1 MAGART
7 HAPRTAPARAAPVRR
22 VVTAPRLAT
31 DTARLIQ
38 PALRV
43 GAVNDPAEI
52 QAIEMARRVE
62 ANSTP
67 APPPSPSAPPTAAPL
82 RRGVDDQ
89 PNTDSLTAPPIPANQ
104 ADFDLPAAKDVPTEA
119 LDSGDV
125 DEIAKGEPADLPD
138 AQPARRTPAAV
149 VGREGGMAPAD
160 VAARV
165 ANPGTGR
172 MLSPSIRSRMAPH
185 FGTTFEDVRLH
196 DQSADRD
203 AAARIGARA
212 FTHGRDIWLGPGES
226 ADDTALMAHELTHV
240 VQQTTGA
247 DTLPHDLPRDAVRR
261 DEDEGYF
268 AGKAESYARQVPG
281 YTLITVLYGK
291 TLISGVTVQMSATN
305 LLGGLF
311 GLVPGGTAIF
321 DKLNETHAIEDA
333 FAWVKTR
340 LNTLNITFARIT
352 ALLAQVLDAA
362 ASFSPIEN
370 LKRLFKPL
378 VDDILTFVSEITQK
392 VLEFVIKAALKLAGP
407 YAGAVWGVI
416 EQARDA
422 IRLILEDPLGF
433 AKNLVRAVVGG
444 FQQFGTN
451 ILDHL
456 KKGVLGWLFGAM
468 AGLGIELPE
477 RLDFRGLMSIL
488 LQIVGITYANFRK
501 ILVKKLGPKGEKMVS
516 FIETSVE
523 IVRVLITEGFLGVW
537 QKILGMID
545 SFRETI
551 IGGIGQMVSSA
562 IVKAGIGWLA
572 GLSNPIGAVIK
583 VVLAIYDLVVTFLER
598 LQQIAAVAQSVFS
611 SMASIARGQVQTA
624 SDFIEQT
631 IGRTVPVVLS
641 FLAALIGLNG
651 IPARISAVF
660 DRLRAPVLRAMEKMV
675 DFVVKKAKALF
686 SKLIG
691 KINSKRKLP
700 GKTFKVGKTEHS
712 IFAEKKGK
720 GLRFMVASE
729 NPKPIES
736 VDAAT
741 HAEVGNIKEEKSK
754 QDADKLAEEVR
765 QTDKNLDP
773 FEKTNPENEKTPN
786 KSATEK
792 MTKTMDTDTSDLTRE
807 GAAIDSNIATT
818 SNVEGTAALFR
829 AKEPR
834 IEGLEG
840 LADGAYSNLK
850 KRGEAVV
857 AAKKFSFK
865 MSDYYELD
873 HTMEKQFPKLLLE
886 NLHLLGSKPTD
897 DAQSDLLRSG
907 KPREARNLAA
917 GRAKGGAFAD
927 PAAAPLGKLG
937 SPGFDK
943 ISEDAPQFPA
953 IALYKGNHIV
963 SKGKGLPGPEEIV
976 KTARAA
982 GGANPGAVVKQSLK
996 RQVEAEVGEI
1006 RLAMGKDKDATPEI
1020 KASVEAGLAQMLS
1033 FNNGLY
1039 GMNATKPAPAVPLPN
1054 AADLNAGKG
1063 SEFAFGGAGVP
1074 DFEKQEGAGGPYSAR
1089 QAGLGLYFEYDHII
1103 DKAYPKRAQA
1113 LTIATEAMA
1122 AEIRQRLLPLGPM
1135 TAAQDRRLKIL
1146 QLLPL
1151 FGGGPMQRY
1160 TDETG
1165 FAVPIYRPLAK
1176 EVTRH
1181 TGVVEDVARFASQG
1195 ATAAIAPLTEHVA
1208 SGDLGAKEHGLAI
1221 LRAPMKEGFLSRTDH
1236 HSNSVRSLYAAQ
1248 RGIVLKINPA
1258 ERAAEVNAKMDR
1270 IIGNV
1275 EAALVQARRQ
1285 TEALF

>member
-1 MAGART
+1 MAGAKT
-7 HAPRTAPARAAPVRR
+7 LATRAAPTRASPVRR
-22 VVTAPRLAT
+22 VVSAPRVAS
-31 DTARLIQ
+31 DAARLIQ

-43 GAVNDPAEI
+43 GAVNDPAET
-52 QAIEMARRVE
+52 QAIEMARRVV
-62 ANSTP
+62 ANSTAAP
-67 APPPSPSAPPTAAPL
+67 APAPAAPPGAAPL

-89 PNTDSLTAPPIPANQ
+89 PDTDSLTAEPVPADH
-104 ADFDLPAAKDVPTEA
+104 ADFDLPATNDVPTEA
-119 LDSGDV
+119 LDGGDV
-125 DEIAKGEPADLPD
+125 DEIVKGEPTDIPEAL
-138 AQPARRTPAAV
+138 PARRAPTAV
-149 VGREGGMAPAD
+149 VGREGGIAPTD

-165 ANPGTGR
+165 ANPGAGR
-172 MLSPSIRSRMAPH
+172 PLPDQTRARMAPH
-185 FGTTFEDVRLH
+185 FGTDFAQVRLH

-212 FTHGRDIWLGPGES
+212 FTHGRDIWLGPGE
-226 ADDTALMAHELTHV
+226 AAADTALMAHELTHV
-240 VQQTTGA
+240 VQQTGDA
-247 DTLPHDLPRDAVRR
+247 DTLPRAEAIRR
-261 DEDEGYF
+261 DEDEGYL
-268 AGKAESYARQVPG
+268 AGKAEGYARQVPG

-311 GLVPGGTAIF
+311 GLLGPAGTAIF
-321 DKLNETHAIEDA
+321 DKLNETHAIDAA
-333 FAWVKTR
+333 FAWVKDR
-340 LNTLNITFARIT
+340 LRDLNITFARIT
-352 ALLAQVLDAA
+352 ALLSQVLDAA

-370 LKRLFKPL
+370 LKRLFRPL
-378 VDDILTFVSEITQK
+378 VDDILTFVADITQK
-392 VLEFVIKAALKLAGP
+392 VLEFVIKGALKLAGP
-407 YAGAVWGVI
+407 YADAVWGVI

-422 IRLILEDPLGF
+422 IRLILDDPLGF

-451 ILDHL
+451 ILEHL
-456 KKGVLGWLFGAM
+456 KRGVLGWLFGAM

-551 IGGIGQMVSSA
+551 IGGIGQMVTTA

-598 LQQIAAVAQSVFS
+598 LQQIAAVAQSIFS
-611 SMASIARGQVQTA
+611 SVTSIARGQVQTA
-624 SDFIEQT
+624 ADFIEQT

-660 DRLRAPVLRAMEKMV
+660 DRLRAPVNKAMEKMV

-691 KINSKRKLP
+691 KINGKRKLP
-700 GKTFKVGKTEHS
+700 GKTFNVGKTEHS
-712 IFAEKKGK
+712 IYAEKKGR
-720 GLRFMVASE
+720 GLRFMVASD
-729 NPKPIES
+729 PKPIE
-736 VDAAT
+736 VVEAASA
-741 HAEVGNIKEEKSK
+741 AELAGIKEEASK
-754 QDADKLAEEVR
+754 KDAGELAAELK
-765 QTDKNLDP
+765 QTDTHLNPYEKLD
-773 FEKTNPENEKTPN
+773 PENEKTPN

-792 MTKTMDTDTSDLTRE
+792 MDKALDADTGDLTKE
-807 GAAIDSNIATT
+807 GAPIDTNIAT
-818 SNVEGTAALFR
+818 SSEVEGSAALYR

-834 IEGLEG
+834 IQGLEG
-840 LADGAYSNLK
+840 LADTAYNSLK

-857 AAKKFSFK
+857 AEKKFSFP

-886 NLHLLGSKPTD
+886 NLHLLGTKPTD

-917 GRAKGGAFAD
+917 DRAKGGAFAD

-937 SPGFDK
+937 TPGFDK
-943 ISEDAPQFPA
+943 IAEDAPQFPA

-963 SKGKGLPGPEEIV
+963 SKGKGLPSPEDIL
-976 KTARAA
+976 KSARSE
-982 GGANPGAVVKQSLK
+982 GGANPGAVIKRLLK
-996 RQVEAEVGEI
+996 RQVEAEVAEI
-1006 RLAMGKDKDATPEI
+1006 RLVMGKDKDATPEI
-1020 KASVEAGLAQMLS
+1020 KADVEAGLAQMTTA
-1033 FNNGLY
+1033 NNALY
-1039 GMNATKPAPAVPLPN
+1039 AMNATKAAPAVPLPN
-1054 AADLNAGKG
+1054 AADLNAGAG
-1063 SEFAFGGAGVP
+1063 SEFAFGGEGVP
-1074 DFEKQEGAGGPYSAR
+1074 DFERQEGAGGPFSAR

-1113 LTIATEAMA
+1113 LTIANEPMA
-1122 AEIRQRLLPLGPM
+1122 AEIRKRVVPDGPL
-1135 TAAQDRRLKIL
+1135 TEAQDRRLQIL
-1146 QLLPL
+1146 QRLPL
-1151 FGGGPMQRY
+1151 FGGGAMQRY

-1165 FAVPIYRPLAK
+1165 FALPIYRPLAK
-1176 EVTRH
+1176 EVTRE
-1181 TGVVEDVARFASQG
+1181 TGAVEDVGRFAAQG
-1195 ATAAIAPLTEHVA
+1195 ATAAIAPLAEHVET
-1208 SGDLGAKEHGLAI
+1208 GDLGAKEQGLTI
-1221 LRAPMKEGFLSRTDH
+1221 LRTPMKTGFLNRTDV
-1236 HSNSVRSLYAAQ
+1236 HSNQVRGLYSAQ
-1248 RGIVLKINPA
+1248 RGIVLGINPP
-1258 ERAAEVNAKMDR
+1258 ERAAEVNAKMDK

-1275 EAALVQARRQ
+1275 EAALVQARQQ